1 MTFRINARIFA
12 AILCLILALA
22 IAVHDF
28 WLYRQEEL
36 EKNNLS
42 VPPSSVPITEEKVV
56 PDEEKSPKE
65 ETLIIHKGDTLTSV
79 LVAAGIDKVQAHE
92 VAEILKKAFN
102 PKDLRPD
109 HEIYITYMPFA
120 EKQKTRDLQSL
131 YFRPSIEEEIWIRLN
146 DNGQFILEK
155 LPVKLDHVV
164 KQVTGTIHESFYVD
178 AGKLGVPK
186 RILHEAIKAFSYDV
200 DFQRSFHEGDKYVL
214 VFDLYTDP
222 NSHLE
227 EAGDLKYAMLTLQDK
242 NISIYRFKTKSGD
255 YAYFNEKGESV
266 KKGLLRTPIDGAR
279 ISSGYGNRRHP
290 VLGYTKQHK
299 GVDFAAPTGTPIMA
313 SGDGV
318 IEKMGPWASY
328 GNYIRIR
335 HNSEFSTAYAH
346 LSRFSKGLH
355 PGKRVK
361 QAQIIGYV
369 GATGRT
375 TGPHLH
381 YELLRH
387 NVQIN
392 PSSVKMLPAGKL
404 TGQELKKFLIFK
416 EQTDKLYQSLY
427 AKQPI
432 MENKSSPSLTTN

>member
-1 MTFRINARIFA
+1 MNFRINARIFA
-12 AILCLILALA
+12 AILCLLLALA

-28 WLYRQEEL
+28 WLQRQEKPQDNFIPQSQPL
-36 EKNNLS
+36 LPTK
-42 VPPSSVPITEEKVV
+42 EKVV
-56 PDEEKSPKE
+56 PDEEKGPKE

-79 LVAAGIDKVQAHE
+79 LVTAGINKTQAHE
-92 VAEILKKAFN
+92 VADILKKAFN

-109 HEIYITYMPFA
+109 HEIYITYMPLK
-120 EKQKTRDLQSL
+120 ETQETRELESL
-131 YFRPSIEEEIWIRLN
+131 YFRPSIEEEIWIRRN
-146 DNGQFILEK
+146 DNGEFILEK

-164 KQVTGTIHESFYVD
+164 KQATGTIRDSFYVD
-178 AGKLGVPK
+178 AGKSGVPK

-200 DFQRSFHEGDKYVL
+200 DFQRSFHSGDEYAL

-222 NSHLE
+222 KTQLE
-227 EAGDLKYAMLTLQDK
+227 QAGDLTYAMLNLQGK
-242 NISIYRFKTKSGD
+242 KLAIYRFKIKSGD
-255 YAYFNEKGESV
+255 YEYFNEKGESV

-318 IEKMGPWASY
+318 IEKIGPWASY

-392 PSSVKMLPAGKL
+392 PSSIKMLPAGKL
-404 TGQELKKFLIFK
+404 SGQELKKFLIHK
-416 EQTDKLYQSLY
+416 EKMDKIYQSLHT
-427 AKQPI
+427 KQPI
-432 MENKSSPSLTTN
+432 VENKSSPTLNTK